1 MLNLRGS
8 SPDAMSK
15 DLYVKH
21 ISTDAT
27 EEDLRKL
34 FAVCGKVTYV
44 HMVMDAKTGQFV
56 GCAFVKMSTDEE
68 ARDALV
74 TLDGALLIN
83 RTIAVVEALPRKPKR
98 PGGGRPS
105 RSGDRPDHSGSRPG
119 RPGGERPKA
128 PRHR

>member
-1 MLNLRGS
+1 
-8 SPDAMSK
+8 MSK

-44 HMVMDAKTGQFV
+44 HMVMDAKSGQFV

-98 PGGGRPS
+98 PGG
-105 RSGDRPDHSGSRPG
+105 SRPG
-119 RPGGERPKA
+119 RPSGRPDSPSSRPKA